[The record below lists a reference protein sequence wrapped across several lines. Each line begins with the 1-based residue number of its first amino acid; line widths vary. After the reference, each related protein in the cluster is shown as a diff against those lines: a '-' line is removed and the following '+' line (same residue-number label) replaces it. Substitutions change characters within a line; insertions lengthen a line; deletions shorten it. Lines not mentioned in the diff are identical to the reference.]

1 MARIWSMRYCDIDR
15 SSPDPRTTSVT
26 DVAQREKNT
35 AAWPAE
41 FAPPTM

>member
-1 MARIWSMRYCDIDR
+1 MDDR
-15 SSPDPRTTSVT
+15 SDSPRTTSVT
-26 DVAQREKNT
+26 DRACRAKNT